1 MTKEE
6 VRKRKRRGFEVDA
19 WVYQGQRFTFGVVST
34 LDGEIEQVI
43 NYKRA
48 EQCGFHHQI
57 FVRPGLRE
65 DTDNNLALVFWFEN
79 GQIQTW
85 NGELIGITALRIL
98 QQVEIFK

>member
-6 VRKRKRRGFEVDA
+6 VAKRKRRGFEVDA

-34 LDGEIEQVI
+34 LDGVIEQVI

-65 DTDNNLALVFWFEN
+65 DVDNNKALVFWFEN
-79 GQIQTW
+79 SQLKTW
-85 NGELIGITALRIL
+85 AGDLIGIPALRIM
-98 QQVEIFK
+98 QQIEVFK